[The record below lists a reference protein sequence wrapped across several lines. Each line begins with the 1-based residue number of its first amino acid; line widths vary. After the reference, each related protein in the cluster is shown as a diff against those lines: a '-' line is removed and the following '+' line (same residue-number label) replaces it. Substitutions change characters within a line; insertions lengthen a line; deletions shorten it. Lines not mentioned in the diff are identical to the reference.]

1 MSAKKPIRPGDYM
14 PQAARA
20 DFLAPIVLE
29 CVDESA
35 ENNQTLALIRPE
47 QSEFR
52 YKRNLNLILNQKK
65 KFTKIQIVRRLCLTK
80 T

>member
-1 MSAKKPIRPGDYM
+1 M

-29 CVDESA
+29 CVDEA
-35 ENNQTLALIRPE
+35 VENNQTLALIRPE
-47 QSEFR
+47 KSEFR
-52 YKRNLNLILNQKK
+52 YKKKSKSEIESKK